1 MDVDLWR
8 IINASI
14 RECLE
19 EYDPSHTL
27 ECLHGLLEK
36 YGDDGMI
43 HYALGLEYEARFDFE
58 RALYHY
64 NRAYE
69 LFPLRLW
76 KERALEAI
84 RRVQSKIMERSR
96 IELSETQALEHRNT
110 KQ

>member
-1 MDVDLWR
+1 M
-8 IINASI
+8 
-14 RECLE
+14 
-19 EYDPSHTL
+19 
-27 ECLHGLLEK
+27 LEK

-58 RALYHY
+58 KALYHY

-84 RRVQSKIMERSR
+84 RRVRSKIMGEDR
-96 IELSETQALEHRNT
+96 IELFGTLERINSG
-110 KQ
+110 